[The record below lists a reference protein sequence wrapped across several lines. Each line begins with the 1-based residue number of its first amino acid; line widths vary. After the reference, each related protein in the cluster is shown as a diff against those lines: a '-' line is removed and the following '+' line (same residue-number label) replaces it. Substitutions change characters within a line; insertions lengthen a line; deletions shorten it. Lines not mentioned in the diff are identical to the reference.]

1 MRLVKSNVNSIRFKL
16 QVSAKSDL
24 INILEDGLVVF
35 NLVLVYCI
43 ITVQNH
49 RQFLKM
55 RSKLILIKKD
65 DRLYILTQIM
75 RCRLI
80 MF

>member
-65 DRLYILTQIM
+65 DRL
-75 RCRLI
+75 
-80 MF
+80 